1 MTEFKRQFVSALLV
15 IVTVAAVIAAAI
27 NFQQQSRYHLPDD
40 GVTWVDQGQGDQALA
55 GRPDDRVVAMYV
67 APRSPGER
75 AGLRAGD
82 VLVSIEGFRM
92 GRAIEVTQALATLGS
107 WKSAEYMIRR
117 NSGDPFAVKVI
128 TGEADRDSTIFYQYA
143 VAAVYLAIG
152 LFVYFRRSNA
162 PRALHF
168 FLLCLSSFI
177 LSAFHYTGKLNNF
190 DKIIYLGNVVA
201 GFLAPTLFLHFCL
214 VFPEPQKWIRRRGAA
229 ILVYLPGMVLLAAH
243 LGFVY
248 GFLRTAAPLLEVRW
262 LLDRAW
268 VFFLCAMYAAGGC
281 VLAFQLRH
289 AEDPVVRRQLTWLR
303 NGALVGVLPF
313 AVIYAVPYLMGV
325 APNHAMNLAVLSLPL
340 IPLTWAYAI
349 LRYRLMDVDLIFQE
363 GYVYT
368 LATLAVLAIFYTLIF
383 AVNSAGDLNG
393 TTMVALILIAA
404 FLFQPIRN
412 WIQEQLDRYYFYKD
426 RYDYRRTLIEFAR
439 ELGSSTDLG
448 EMLETVADRLI
459 RTLGLRHVAFFV
471 WDEVEER
478 FHLELASNRNGKQTE
493 NVPYGLDLSFLSPNP
508 SRPYLFFERT
518 RHLLDVVSQEMPQS
532 VRRSIAEL
540 ELTYYLPCSARGRT
554 IAYLGV
560 SRNETGDFLSSE
572 DVELLVTLSGY
583 VGIAVDN
590 SKLYRTLARKA
601 EEYERLKEFSE
612 NIVESINVGILAAD
626 LEDRVGSWNS
636 QIEKLTG
643 ISRES
648 AVGRTLRDLLPG
660 DLCDQ
665 LAGLSGEAGI
675 HNIYKFVLRPIP
687 TRSAGGEM
695 RDAREIRETRDATLN
710 IAVAPLVS
718 REGDRIGRLII
729 CDDITD
735 RAELEKR
742 LVQADKLSSIGL
754 LAAGVAHEVNTPLA
768 VISTYAQMLA
778 KQISGD
784 AEKAPLLE
792 KIARQTFRASE
803 IVNSLLN
810 FSRTSPTEFVTVD
823 LNKVIRETLTLL
835 DHQLSK
841 AGVEVKLAL
850 DENLPRIKGN
860 PGKLQQVFLN
870 LFLNARDA
878 MESGGILALST
889 ATEDGLVKAIVA
901 DSGAGMSR
909 ENAARIF
916 DPFFTTKIAKKG
928 TGLGLSVSYGIV
940 REHGGDIEVQSEL
953 GAGARFELSFP
964 PSVVTK
970 RTLPAIVEAPLEP
983 APVASV
989 AAMSSA
995 ASTVSNPAGVIASSP
1010 AGAIALSP
1018 ASVVASSSTSV
1029 SSAPRV
1035 MAAGP
1040 AATGAISSNSSGAS
1054 SSVTGAQSDRLIS

>member
-1 MTEFKRQFVSALLV
+1 MRELKLQFVSALLV
-15 IVTVAAVIAAAI
+15 IVTVAAVLAAAL

-40 GVTWVDQGQGDQALA
+40 GVTWVDQIGAGQSGA
-55 GRPDDRVVAMYV
+55 GKDGDRVVAAYIV
-67 APRSPGER
+67 LHSPAERS
-75 AGLRAGD
+75 GLRVGD
-82 VLVSIEGFRM
+82 TLVSIDGFRI
-92 GRAIEVTQALATLGS
+92 GRAIEATQALVTLGS
-107 WKSAEYMIRR
+107 WKTAEYMIRR
-117 NSGDPFAVKVI
+117 NVAGKWGEPFAVKVI
-128 TGEADRDSTIFYQYA
+128 TGEAERDSTIFYQYA

-152 LFVYFRRSNA
+152 LFVYFRRRNS

-168 FLLCLSSFI
+168 FLLCLSSFV

-190 DKIIYLGNVVA
+190 DKVIYLGNVVA
-201 GFLAPTLFLHFCL
+201 WFLAPTLFLHFCF
-214 VFPEPQKWIRRRGAA
+214 VFPEPQKWIRRRGAV
-229 ILVYLPGMVLLAAH
+229 ILVYLPGLVLLAAN
-243 LGFVY
+243 LGFTFE
-248 GFLRTAAPLLEVRW
+248 FLKTAVPLIEVRL

-268 VFFLCAMYAAGGC
+268 LIFLCAMYAAGGC

-313 AVIYAVPYLMGV
+313 ALIYAVPYVMGV

-368 LATLAVLAIFYTLIF
+368 LATLAVLGIFYTLIF

-439 ELGSSTDLG
+439 ELGSPTDLA
-448 EMLETVADRLI
+448 EMLESVADRLI
-459 RTLGLRHVAFFV
+459 RTLGIRHVAFFV
-471 WDEVEER
+471 WDEAQGG
-478 FHLELASNRNGKQTE
+478 FHLELASNRSGKQTE
-493 NVPYGLDLSFLSPNP
+493 NLPYGLDLSFLSPNP
-508 SRPYLFFERT
+508 TRPYLFFERT
-518 RHLLDVVSQEMPQS
+518 RHSIDVVWQEMPAS
-532 VRRSIAEL
+532 VRRSISEL

-560 SRNETGDFLSSE
+560 SRTESGDFLSSE

-590 SKLYRTLARKA
+590 SMLYRSLALKA

-626 LEDRVGSWNS
+626 LDDRVESWNS

-643 ISRES
+643 ISRAA
-648 AVGRTLRDLLPG
+648 AVGRKLGDLLPP
-660 DLCDQ
+660 DLYDE
-665 LAGLSGEAGI
+665 LEGVSGEAGV
-675 HNIYKFVLRPIP
+675 HNIYKFAMRA
-687 TRSAGGEM
+687 AGPG
-695 RDAREIRETRDATLN
+695 TRDAMLN
-710 IAVAPLVS
+710 LAVAPLVS
-718 REGDRIGRLII
+718 REGHRIGRLII
-729 CDDITD
+729 FDDITD
-735 RAELEKR
+735 RSELEKK

-784 AEKAPLLE
+784 AQKAPLLE

-810 FSRTSPTEFVTVD
+810 FSRTSPTEFVAVE

-835 DHQLSK
+835 EHQLSQ
-841 AGVEVKLAL
+841 AAIEVRLAF

-870 LFLNARDA
+870 LLLNARDA
-878 MESGGILALST
+878 MESGGVLALST
-889 ATEDGLVKAIVA
+889 SSADGLVKVTVA
-901 DSGAGMSR
+901 DSGAGIVR
-909 ENAARIF
+909 ENLERIF
-916 DPFFTTKIAKKG
+916 DPFFTTKMAKKG

-940 REHGGDIEVQSEL
+940 REHGGDIEVTSEP
-953 GAGARFELSFP
+953 GAGTRFALSFP
-964 PSVVTK
+964 EAPFVKSDRPVK
-970 RTLPAIVEAPLEP
+970 RMEPIPVEPAVAVMSASAMAPAASSQIGSASLTSTHAPAQMTSPAQASAPAIGL
-983 APVASV
+983 
-989 AAMSSA
+989 AANA
-995 ASTVSNPAGVIASSP
+995 
-1010 AGAIALSP
+1010 
-1018 ASVVASSSTSV
+1018 
-1029 SSAPRV
+1029 
-1035 MAAGP
+1035 
-1040 AATGAISSNSSGAS
+1040 
-1054 SSVTGAQSDRLIS
+1054 DRMIQ